1 MPLDTKKMTL
11 HIHKIHS
18 LLSAVLFMAMAAF
31 LPAKASAFEI
41 DSYASESV
49 LASGHWVKISVNGTG
64 IHFIPAASLRSWGFS
79 QPEKVNI
86 YGYGGKRL
94 PDRLSRPDYK
104 DDLPLLQIVRTSEG
118 IYFYAVGPTVWTRS
132 LQNYYTHANNPFSD
146 YGYYFLTDSR
156 PDDSLRD
163 IPQAGFEY
171 VTSDPVSTFTEH
183 FFHEKDLVSPG
194 LSGHLF
200 AGEDFRQQRSQTFS
214 FELPDHVENT
224 PVWVRSTFISAVSSL
239 STLTYSANG
248 NELPVKS
255 SISAINGYS
264 SAFRTTMSTEI
275 SGIGNKLDFGITFNP
290 GGIPKKANLDAIIIN
305 YTRRLALYR
314 GQLEFTLRTPSA
326 TLDGASENTV
336 VWDVTDPLNISR
348 INTIHSGKSLS
359 WTNTYSGERNY
370 AAWTPGAS
378 YPAPKYVG
386 TVSNQ
391 NLHSP
396 ESKPDMVILTVRD
409 WAGEANRLAEMHRNS
424 SRKLSVD
431 VIVQDDVFNEFSSG
445 VPDVYAFRHYLK
457 MVYDRGNASGH
468 PLRYVLMFGR
478 ATFDNRLISAEMKA
492 GNEPYMPT
500 WQSDESL
507 SNYSSF
513 TSDDP
518 IAMLED
524 NSGSNLATS
533 AISVALGRAPIHS
546 LTNAR
551 TFVDKA
557 ITYNKNAYATDW
569 KNQVVLMAD
578 NGDLGV
584 FMKDSERQYAN
595 FMATESGSNMF
606 YTKVYIDAFNIIG
619 GSCEGG
625 RKRLHRMLDEGTLWW
640 NYIGH
645 AAPTILSE
653 EDVMTSTDINKM
665 YNRRW
670 PVFFGATCS
679 FARHDRNEVSGSEIM
694 TLTPGGG
701 TIAAIAPTRESMI
714 SHNGVISAAFGT
726 KAFERNEQGELGTIG
741 DIYRNSKN
749 HLVKTASREVN
760 NQKLY
765 YVLLGDPALPLATPS
780 ARVALE
786 QIDGVDV
793 TADNQCTIKA
803 RQRVKLSGAVY
814 DPAGNLMDDF
824 NGTVSL
830 AMYDAEYSTTS
841 NGAYTGGGNPTPGE
855 KVTFEEQ
862 GEKIYVG
869 RDSIRNGRFEAVIA
883 MPSEVSDNFRPA
895 ALNMFARADDG
906 REAIGCNREFY
917 VYGFDE
923 TAEPDTEAPVIEYAY
938 LNHETFT
945 EGSTVNEAPM
955 FIAKVSDNVGINLS
969 SAGIGHQM
977 SLKLDGARSIND
989 VAFYYTPSADG
1000 TPSGTVAYPLES
1012 LSEGNHS
1019 LSFRVWDTSGNS
1031 ATRTVDFFVQQ
1042 GAAPKVFDIWADVSP
1057 ASVEANFYL
1066 SHNRPDATLTVSLD
1080 IYDISGRHVWTTK
1093 VTDRSDMFLSAPIHW
1108 DLTDMGGHRVA
1119 RGIYIYRA
1127 TVSADGHEVTTAARR
1142 IAVTS
1147 R

>member
-1 MPLDTKKMTL
+1 MSCN
-11 HIHKIHS
+11 ISKIHS
-18 LLSAVLFMAMAAF
+18 LLSAVILLAIAF
-31 LPAKASAFEI
+31 LAPSRAKAFEL

-49 LASGHWVKISVNGTG
+49 LASGHWVKVCVAETG
-64 IHFIPAASLRSWGFS
+64 IHFIPASTLRSWGFTR
-79 QPEKVNI
+79 PENVSI

-94 PDRLSRPDYK
+94 PDRLSRAEYK
-104 DDLPLLQIVRTSEG
+104 DDLPLLQTVHSADG
-118 IYFYAVGPTVWTRS
+118 IYFYAVGPIVWTRS
-132 LQNYYTHANNPFSD
+132 SQNYYTHTRNPFSD
-146 YGYYFLTDSR
+146 YGFYFLTDSR
-156 PDDSLRD
+156 TDDRPRE
-163 IPQAGFEY
+163 IPEAAFDH
-171 VTSDPVSTFTEH
+171 VTSTPVTTFTDH
-183 FFHEKDLVSPG
+183 LFHEKDLVSPG

-200 AGEDFRQQRSQTFS
+200 VGEDFRQQRSQTFS
-214 FELPDHVENT
+214 FDLPDHVEDT
-224 PVWVRSTFISAVSSL
+224 PVWLRSTFVSAVSSL
-239 STLTYSANG
+239 STITYSANG
-248 NELPVKS
+248 TELSARS
-255 SISAINGYS
+255 SVSAINEYNY
-264 SAFRTTMSTEI
+264 AIRTTMSTDI
-275 SGIGNKLDFGITFNP
+275 HSIGDKLEFGITFQP
-290 GGIPKKANLDAIIIN
+290 SGIPQKANLDAIIIN
-305 YTRRLALYR
+305 YTRRLSLFH
-314 GQLEFTLRTPSA
+314 GQLAFTLRTPSA
-326 TLDGASENTV
+326 SLADASENTV
-336 VWDVTDPLNISR
+336 IWDVTDPLNIYN
-348 INTIHSGKSLS
+348 INATFSNGTLS

-370 AAWTPGAS
+370 AAWTPGAT
-378 YPAPKYVG
+378 YPVPQYVG
-386 TVSNQ
+386 AVSNQ
-391 NLHSP
+391 NLHS
-396 ESKPDMVILTVRD
+396 SQTQPDMVIFTVSD
-409 WAGEANRLAEMHRNS
+409 WAGEANRLAEMHRNGA
-424 SRKLSVD
+424 RKLAVN
-431 VIVQDDVFNEFSSG
+431 VVVQDEVFNEFSSG
-445 VPDVYAFRHYLK
+445 VPDVNAFRHYLK
-457 MVYDRGNASGH
+457 MVYDRGKAAGH

-478 ATFDNRLISAEMKA
+478 ATFDNRLISPEMKA
-492 GNEPYMPT
+492 AKEPYMPT
-500 WQSDESL
+500 WQTDEGL
-507 SNYSSF
+507 SVYSSF
-513 TSDDP
+513 SSDDP

-524 NSGSNLATS
+524 KSGSSMATS

-546 LTNAR
+546 LTNAK

-557 ITYNKNAYATDW
+557 IAYSKNSYATDW

-595 FMATESGSNMF
+595 FMSTESGANMF

-645 AAPTILSE
+645 AATTTLSE
-653 EDVMTSTDINKM
+653 ENLMTSTDINKM

-670 PVFFGATCS
+670 PIFFGATCS
-679 FARHDRNEVSGSEIM
+679 FARHDRNELSGSEIM

-714 SHNGVISAAFGT
+714 THNGVISAAFGT
-726 KAFERNEQGELGTIG
+726 KAFERDENGEFGTIG
-741 DIYRNSKN
+741 DIYRNAKN

-765 YVLLGDPALPLATPS
+765 YVLLGDPALLPATPS
-780 ARVALE
+780 SRVALE
-786 QIDGVDV
+786 QIDGIDV
-793 TADNQCTIKA
+793 TPDNQCTIKA

-814 DPAGNLMDDF
+814 DPAGNIMDDF

-830 AMYDAEYSTTS
+830 TMYDAEYSTTS
-841 NGAYTGGGNPTPGE
+841 NGAYTGGGKPTQGE

-895 ALNMFARADDG
+895 ALNMFARSADG

-923 TAEPDTEAPVIEYAY
+923 DAEPDTEAPTIEYAY

-945 EGSTVNEAPM
+945 EGSVVNESPM

-969 SAGIGHQM
+969 SAGVGHQM
-977 SLKLDGARSIND
+977 SLKLDGSRSIND

-1000 TPSGTVAYPLES
+1000 TPSGTIAYPLES
-1012 LSEGNHS
+1012 LAEGNHS

-1031 ATRTVDFFVQQ
+1031 TTKTVDFFVEQ

-1066 SHNRPDATLTVSLD
+1066 THNRPDATLTVSLD

-1093 VTDRSDMFLSAPIHW
+1093 VTNRSDMFLSAPIHW

-1127 TVSADGHEVTTAARR
+1127 TVSADGHDVTTSARR
-1142 IAVTS
+1142 IAVTG

>member
-1 MPLDTKKMTL
+1 MTF
-11 HIHKIHS
+11 HTSKIYFLRVAAI
-18 LLSAVLFMAMAAF
+18 LLFSVLCAA
-31 LPAKASAFEI
+31 PGAKAFDL
-41 DSYASESV
+41 DSYTSESV
-49 LASGHWVKISVNGTG
+49 LASGRWVKISVAETG
-64 IHFIPAASLRSWGFS
+64 IHFIPASTLRSWGFS
-79 QPEKVNI
+79 QPDKVNI

-94 PDRLSRPDYK
+94 PDRLSRSEYK
-104 DDLPLLQIVRTSEG
+104 DDLPQLQTVCTSEG
-118 IYFYAVGPTVWTRS
+118 IYFYGVGPTVWTRS
-132 LQNYYTHANNPFSD
+132 SQNYYTHANNPFSD
-146 YGYYFLTDSR
+146 YGFYFLTDSR
-156 PDDSLRD
+156 PGDTPRE
-163 IPQAGFEY
+163 IPEAGFDN
-171 VTSDPVSTFTEH
+171 VTSDPVTTFTEH
-183 FFHEKDLVSPG
+183 LFHEKDLVSPG
-194 LSGHLF
+194 LSGHMLV
-200 AGEDFRQQRSQTFS
+200 GEDFRQQRSQTFS
-214 FELPDHVENT
+214 FELADHIENT
-224 PVWVRSTFISAVSSL
+224 PVWVRSTFVSAVSSL
-239 STLTYSANG
+239 STLSYSANG
-248 NELPVKS
+248 TELSAKS
-255 SISAINGYS
+255 SISAINEYS
-264 SAFRTTMSTEI
+264 YAFRTTMTTEI
-275 SGIGNKLDFGITFNP
+275 PSIGDKLDFGITFQP
-290 GGIPKKANLDAIIIN
+290 GGIPQKANLDAIIVN
-305 YTRRLALYR
+305 YTRRLALR
-314 GQLEFTLRTPSA
+314 QGQLNFSLRTPSA
-326 TLDGASENTV
+326 TLDNASEKTV
-336 VWDVTDPLNISR
+336 VWDVTDPLNIHS
-348 INTIHSGKSLS
+348 IHTIAAGPALS

-370 AAWTPGAS
+370 SAWTPGAS
-378 YPAPKYVG
+378 FPAPKYIG

-391 NLHSP
+391 NLHSS
-396 ESKPDMVILTVRD
+396 ESQPDMVIITVGD

-424 SRKLSVD
+424 SRKLTVD
-431 VIVQDDVFNEFSSG
+431 VVIQDEVFNEFSSG
-445 VPDVYAFRHYLK
+445 VPDVYGLRHYLK
-457 MVYDRGNASGH
+457 MVYDRGKSAGK
-468 PLRYVLMFGR
+468 PLRYVLLFGR
-478 ATFDNRLISAEMKA
+478 ATFDNRLLTAEMKA
-492 GNEPYMPT
+492 QKEPYLPT

-507 SNYSSF
+507 SIYSSYS
-513 TSDDP
+513 SDDP
-518 IAMLED
+518 IAILDD
-524 NSGSNLATS
+524 NSGSSFAT
-533 AISVALGRAPIHS
+533 AEISVALGRAPIHS
-546 LTNAR
+546 LTNAK

-557 ITYNKNAYATDW
+557 IAYNENTYATDW

-645 AAPTILSE
+645 AATTTLSE
-653 EDVMTSTDINKM
+653 ENLMTSTDINKM

-679 FARHDRNEVSGSEIM
+679 FARHDKNEVSGAEIM

-726 KAFERNEQGELGTIG
+726 KSFERDEQGEFGTIG

-830 AMYDAEYSTTS
+830 TMYDAEYSTTS
-841 NGAYTGGGNPTPGE
+841 NGAYTGGGKPTQGE

-869 RDSIRNGRFEAVIA
+869 RDSIRNGRFEAMIA

-923 TAEPDTEAPVIEYAY
+923 DAEPDTEAPVIEYAY

-945 EGSTVNEAPM
+945 DGSTVNEAPM

-977 SLKLDGARSIND
+977 SLKLDGASSIND

-1108 DLTDMGGHRVA
+1108 DLTDMGGHRVP

-1127 TVSADGHEVTTAARR
+1127 TVSADGHDVTTAARR
-1142 IAVTS
+1142 IAVTG